1 MSDQSFFSISINA
14 NIWCPIMHVDRKKAR
29 RGGGEGKEGSA
40 GSISTS
46 ASVLKSEKKG
56 SKKNSKDDNSKY
68 KFII

>member
-1 MSDQSFFSISINA
+1 
-14 NIWCPIMHVDRKKAR
+14 MHIDRKKAR

-56 SKKNSKDDNSKY
+56 SKKNSKD
-68 KFII
+68 